1 MNAALWTE
9 SFRIAFREMLRH
21 RTRSILTMFGV
32 IIGVGAIIA
41 VVSISEGAKQRIQ
54 GQIANLGT
62 NMIIVLPGTASDSG
76 ARGAAG
82 SAPTLTLEDARAIE
96 RDCSAVA
103 YCAPVARI
111 VCQAVSELAN
121 WTVPVFGSTASYLSI
136 RGWPVVSGRSLEPAD
151 DDTAAKVCVIGATT
165 AEQLFGDLDPI
176 GLRIRVKGTMIEIVG
191 LLERKGQSPM
201 GEDQDDTLVIPIS
214 TVFRQL
220 AGGDRPHALVASAV
234 HESQVE
240 LAMNQMREL
249 LRQRHRLNENEPD
262 DFAIKS
268 IEEYARMAEATSNVM
283 RTLLVSIA
291 AISLLVGGIGI
302 MNIMLVSVT
311 ERTREIGLRK
321 ALGARYADIMYQ
333 FLIESV
339 VMTVSGGAA
348 GVALGIGASMLITV
362 LAGWAVKVSAASIAL
377 ATLFSIVVGLVFGVW
392 PARRAASLNPIEAL
406 RYE

>member
-1 MNAALWTE
+1 VNAALWTE

-302 MNIMLVSVT
+302 MNIMLVTVM
-311 ERTREIGLRK
+311 ERTREIGIRM
-321 ALGARYADIMYQ
+321 AVGATRRMIMRQ
-333 FLIESV
+333 FMIESA
-339 VMTVSGGAA
+339 TLA
-348 GVALGIGASMLITV
+348 GVGGLLGVVVGLLGSEAISRLTEWPAILSVSLLVGPMV
-362 LAGWAVKVSAASIAL
+362 FAVVI
-377 ATLFSIVVGLVFGVW
+377 GLVFGLL
-392 PARRAASLNPIEAL
+392 PARRASRLSPVESL
-406 RYE
+406 RHD

>member
-1 MNAALWTE
+1 MNAALWIE

-76 ARGAAG
+76 ARGGAG

-111 VCQAVSELAN
+111 VCQAVSELTN

-176 GLRIRVKGTMIEIVG
+176 GLRIRVKGTMIEVVG

-302 MNIMLVSVT
+302 MNIMLVTVM
-311 ERTREIGLRK
+311 ERTREIGIRM
-321 ALGARYADIMYQ
+321 AVGATRRMIMRQ
-333 FLIESV
+333 FMIESA
-339 VMTVSGGAA
+339 TLA
-348 GVALGIGASMLITV
+348 GVGGLLGVVVGLLGSESISQLT
-362 LAGWAVKVSAASIAL
+362 GWPAILSVSLLVGPMVFAVVI
-377 ATLFSIVVGLVFGVW
+377 GLVFGLL
-392 PARRAASLNPIEAL
+392 PARRASRLSPVESL
-406 RYE
+406 RHD

>member
-1 MNAALWTE
+1 
-9 SFRIAFREMLRH
+9 
-21 RTRSILTMFGV
+21 
-32 IIGVGAIIA
+32 
-41 VVSISEGAKQRIQ
+41 
-54 GQIANLGT
+54 
-62 NMIIVLPGTASDSG
+62 LPGTASDSG

-302 MNIMLVSVT
+302 MNIMLVTVM
-311 ERTREIGLRK
+311 ERTREIGIRM
-321 ALGARYADIMYQ
+321 AVGATRRMIMRQ
-333 FLIESV
+333 FMIESA
-339 VMTVSGGAA
+339 TLA
-348 GVALGIGASMLITV
+348 GVGGLLGVVVGLLGSEAISRLTEWPAILSVSLLVGPMV
-362 LAGWAVKVSAASIAL
+362 FAVVI
-377 ATLFSIVVGLVFGVW
+377 GLVFGLL
-392 PARRAASLNPIEAL
+392 PARRASRLSPVESL
-406 RYE
+406 RHD